1 MHGECCGKLPHHS
14 QQSHHSQGWRRSCRT
29 PGREQKIPSTVHP
42 CCAKKEATALKWP
55 GRMPL
60 QHNDDLGRTKTNE
73 LKRLFMTLY
82 VTHCDTSK
90 HLNATNCHCTSI
102 VVDEWQGILC
112 PLRLIQHKDLWLVV
126 LTSKGRIQQ

>member
-1 MHGECCGKLPHHS
+1 MANVAESYH
-14 QQSHHSQGWRRSCRT
+14 T
-29 PGREQKIPSTVHP
+29 IPSRATTARVGGVVAERLAVNKNFHP
-42 CCAKKEATALKWP
+42 PSIPAVQKKEATALKWP
-55 GRMPL
+55 RRMPL
-60 QHNDDLGRTKTNE
+60 QHNDDLGRTKINE

-90 HLNATNCHCTSI
+90 HVNATNCHGTSI

-126 LTSKGRIQQ
+126 LTSKRRIEQ